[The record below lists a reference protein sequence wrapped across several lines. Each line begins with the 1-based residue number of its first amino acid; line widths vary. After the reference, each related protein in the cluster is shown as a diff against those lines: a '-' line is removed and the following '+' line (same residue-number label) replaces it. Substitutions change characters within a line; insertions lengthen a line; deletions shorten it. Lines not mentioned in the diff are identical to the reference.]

1 MDARQP
7 ERQDG
12 EGVLETDRSGGA
24 EDGSMGV
31 VGSEGATA
39 GGFRTLLAGAAGD
52 VVGTGPIGWP
62 PGTARGG
69 APWPGLAPGG
79 GAWLDGGAW
88 PGPPPVGGAWASAGA

>member
-1 MDARQP
+1 MDAWQP

-39 GGFRTLLAGAAGD
+39 GGFRALLAGAAGD

-62 PGTARGG
+62 PGTAWGD
-69 APWPGLAPGG
+69 APCLGVALG
-79 GAWLDGGAW
+79 GGAW